1 MTLEIER
8 RAGIPV
14 EVRSDDDGVRVEGY
28 AAVTGQETNIGDM
41 WIEVIAP
48 GAFRAAIAR
57 DDVVF
62 LVNHDGE
69 PLARTSS
76 GTLKLSE
83 DDKGLRMETSL
94 DPTDPDVQRLVP
106 KMKRGDMNKMS
117 FAFIA
122 TRQEWDDT
130 TEPPR
135 RTIFELKLRD
145 VSVVNHPQYDGT
157 SIALRSLE
165 DARKEKRSQNFSA
178 AARRLRMKANLD
190 LRTRGV
196 ESKA

>member
-14 EVRSDDDGVRVEGY
+14 EVRSDDNGVHVEGY

-41 WIEVIAP
+41 WVEEIAP
-48 GAFRAAIAR
+48 GAFRDALAR

-62 LVNHDGE
+62 LVNHEGE

-76 GTLKLSE
+76 GTLKLTE
-83 DDKGLRMETSL
+83 DATGLRMESDL
-94 DPTDPDVQRLVP
+94 DLSDPDVQRLVP
-106 KMKRGDMNKMS
+106 KMRRKDMDKMS
-117 FAFIA
+117 FAFVA

-130 TEPPR
+130 RDPPK
-135 RTIFELKLRD
+135 RTIFALKVVD
-145 VSVVNHPQYDGT
+145 VSVVNHPAYGGT
-157 SIALRSLE
+157 SIALRSLAE
-165 DARKEKRSQNFSA
+165 ARKEQRSQNFSA